1 MKRIDNLHELRPY
14 GVDVLT
20 GESDLH
26 CYRVLCDLSER
37 GKRIIERVLDVQLT
51 LHDPWNSG
59 TKDEPSVGSLL
70 IPYEFVP
77 CIAAFALLS
86 DCNVTEVFLLKDGS
100 ALGFGVE
107 DVDTKEWHRKHYE
120 GQIRKVFYA
129 RSEDRNLHVFTGRR
143 A

>member
-1 MKRIDNLHELRPY
+1 MKRIDSLQQLRPY

-20 GESDLH
+20 GESDSH
-26 CYRVLCDLSER
+26 SYRVLCDLSER
-37 GKRIIERVLDVQLT
+37 GKRIIERVLDTQLT

-59 TKDEPSVGSLL
+59 TKDEPSVGSIL

-86 DCNVTEVFLLKDGS
+86 DRDVTEVWLLKDGS
-100 ALGFGVE
+100 VLGFGVP
-107 DVDTKEWHRKHYE
+107 DIVAKEFHQKHCE
-120 GQIRKVFYA
+120 GQVRKVMYS
-129 RSEDRNLHVFTGRR
+129 RTEDRNLHLFTGRT